1 MKTILFSL
9 FLLLMLLKVDS
20 GYVQSTLNTCVPAP
34 SRMVAWWPL
43 DETTGTT
50 AKDIVGGNNGTYNSS
65 SRPVPVPGKVAG
77 ALQFDELDFVQ
88 APRTIPTH
96 DYRDLTLDAWIYPD
110 DINTG
115 LEMSVVQYDTF
126 LYGLISV
133 GNELLFFTQSPP
145 TFFSVTSSGANIAA
159 GTWTHVAVTAD
170 ASTHK
175 ISFYVNGNL
184 VTTSPPIYNPTSLFE
199 GTGWSIGGG
208 PFEQFF
214 GGKIDEVEVFERA
227 LSPQEIKDIFL
238 ADSHGKCK
246 CVTPPNGLVNWW
258 PFDEKLNPLARDI
271 SQFPN
276 DATPFNGP
284 VTAPGKVARALCF
297 NGTGAYAVVKNHP
310 EVDFPSDC
318 SVDAGVGFTIDLWVK
333 TTASKIQVILDKRQ
347 VAFNFIKGYHLF
359 ISDGRLGFQMATG
372 PGNAICNSPGSACDN
387 YVSPPGFPNVNL
399 RDGEWHFI
407 AVTVI
412 NCRISE
418 GKMYVDGRLV
428 HTFRPRSESIGN
440 KADLS
445 IGRRSAGDDKITFNG
460 CVDELEFFDTVLS
473 EAEISAIYNAG
484 VLGKCKP

>member
-1 MKTILFSL
+1 
-9 FLLLMLLKVDS
+9 
-20 GYVQSTLNTCVPAP
+20 
-34 SRMVAWWPL
+34 MVAWWPL
-43 DETTGTT
+43 DETAGTM
-50 AKDIVGGNNGTYNSS
+50 AKDIVGGSNGAYVGA
-65 SRPVPVPGKVAG
+65 PVPVSGEVAG
-77 ALQFDELDFVQ
+77 ALQFDGIDDFVD

-96 DYRDLTLDAWIYPD
+96 DYRNLTLDAWIYPD
-110 DINTG
+110 VIGPD
-115 LEMSVVQYDTF
+115 MPVVQYDNTI
-126 LYGLISV
+126 YGLVLV
-133 GNELLFFTQSPP
+133 GSELLFYTQPSP
-145 TFFSVTSSGANIAA
+145 FSFAVTSSGANITA
-159 GTWTHVAVTAD
+159 GTWTHVAVTANV
-170 ASTHK
+170 STQRL
-175 ISFYVNGNL
+175 SFYVNGNL
-184 VTTSPPIYNPTSLFE
+184 VTVTGPIYNPTGFFDS
-199 GTGWSIGGG
+199 TGWSIGGG
-208 PFEQFF
+208 LDGNFF
-214 GGKIDEVEVFERA
+214 KGKIDEVEVFERA
-227 LSPQEIKDIFL
+227 LSNQEIRDIFL
-238 ADSHGKCK
+238 AGRFGKCK

-258 PFDEKLNPLARDI
+258 PFDEKLTPLARDI

-284 VTAPGKVARALCF
+284 VTAPGKVGRALCF
-297 NGTGAYAVVKNHP
+297 NGNGAHAVVRNHP

-347 VAFNFIKGYHLF
+347 QAFNFIKGYHLF

-387 YVSPPGFPNVNL
+387 YISPPGFPNVDL

-412 NCRISE
+412 NCRVSE

-445 IGRRSAGDDKITFNG
+445 IGRRSAGFDDVTFNG

-473 EAEISAIYNAG
+473 EAEIRAIYNAS
-484 VLGKCKP
+484 VAGKCKP